1 MDYFSDSMGRVHR
14 LFSVAQ
20 SFAAKGVEKD
30 DEPIWIAGTFA
41 ILLELIENE
50 LELAVAQINR
60 AARGEAKPANDR
72 PDA

>member
-1 MDYFSDSMGRVHR
+1 MDYFSDSMKRVHR

-30 DEPIWIAGTFA
+30 DDPVWIAGTFS

-50 LELAVAQINR
+50 IERAVARIGNPADDHP
-60 AARGEAKPANDR
+60 AA
-72 PDA
+72 